1 METKLP
7 LTAFHWGTY
16 RVRASGGTLQG
27 LVGFEEDPDPSAIG
41 SGYLGTLDGPTRITR
56 PMFRRGWLEG
66 GTGASRERR
75 GEDAFVAVGWDE
87 AADLVAH
94 EINRVRETHGSE
106 AIYAGSYGWASAGRF
121 HHAQG
126 HLRRFLNLVGGATRS
141 VDSYSLAAGEVIIG
155 HVLGGFY
162 AAPTQPS
169 EWRTII
175 GNTELFVAFGGLP
188 LKNGQIAQG
197 GTGRHR
203 QREAMIQAHSSG
215 TDFVNVSPMKG
226 DMDDCLNAQWMAPRP
241 STDAALMIALA
252 HTLVAEGLHDRAF
265 LKRYTVGF
273 DRYAKYLLGE
283 TDGIAK
289 SADWA
294 AQICD
299 LPAESIRD
307 LARRM
312 AASRTMISASW
323 SLTRQDHGEQPF
335 WAAVNLAAILGQIGL
350 PGGGVGFGYS
360 AVNTT
365 GLENTPLSFAAF
377 PQGRNPVD
385 RFIPVARIADML
397 EKPGQAYHYN
407 GQTLTYPDIRL
418 VYWAGGNPFHHHQD
432 LNRFRKAW
440 ARPETIIVNEWC
452 WNPLAKHADIVL
464 PCTTPLERN
473 DLCMGSRDPYVVAMD
488 AVCTPPGDA
497 LDDFQIFRKI
507 ARAMGV
513 EDRYTEGRT
522 TEDWIRWLYEES
534 GARAEKAGRKLPEL
548 DDLRDAG
555 WHRNEP
561 SSRPHIMLEAF
572 RSNPDEYPLASESGL
587 IELFSDRIAGFAYD
601 DAPPHPAWLEP
612 YEWLGA
618 DDAEGA
624 LHLISNQP
632 ATKLHSQLDHG
643 PVSAAGK
650 IAGREPVL
658 MHPDDAAARGLK
670 AADVVR
676 VWNARGAC
684 LAAVRISP
692 DIRRR
697 VVQIS
702 TGAWFDPMPDGHG
715 GVLCKHGNPNVLTR
729 DKGTSQ
735 LAQGPSAMT
744 CLVRIERYTGP
755 IPPITAYDPP
765 DIVER
770 P

>member
-16 RVRASGGTLQG
+16 RVRASAGTLQG
-27 LVGFEEDPDPSAIG
+27 LVGFEEDPDPSPIG
-41 SGYLGTLDGPTRITR
+41 LGYLGTLDGPTRITR
-56 PMFRRGWLEG
+56 PMIRRGWLEG
-66 GTGASRERR
+66 GTEASRARR
-75 GEDAFVAVGWDE
+75 GDDAFVPVGWDE

-94 EINRVRETHGSE
+94 EINRVRESHGSE

-126 HLRRFLNLVGGATRS
+126 HLKRFLNLVGGATRS
-141 VDSYSLAAGEVIIG
+141 VDTYSLAAGEVIIG

-162 AAPTQPS
+162 AAHTQPT
-169 EWRTII
+169 EWRSII

-203 QREAMIQAHSSG
+203 QREAMSQAHSSG
-215 TDFVNVSPMKG
+215 TRFVTVSPLKS
-226 DMDDCLNAQWMAPRP
+226 DMDACVNAQWLAPRP

-252 HTLVAEGLHDRAF
+252 HTLLTEGLHDPAF
-265 LKRYTVGF
+265 LQRYTSGF
-273 DRYAKYLLGE
+273 DRYAHYLLGE
-283 TDGIAK
+283 SDGIAK
-289 SADWA
+289 TADWA

-299 LPAESIRD
+299 LPAETIRD

-335 WAAVNLAAILGQIGL
+335 WAAVALAAMLGQIGL

-365 GLENTPLSFAAF
+365 GLENTPMPFAAL

-385 RFIPVARIADML
+385 RYIPVARIADML
-397 EKPGQAYHYN
+397 EKPGQSYHYN

-440 ARPETIIVNEWC
+440 TRPETIIVNEWC

-488 AVCTPPGDA
+488 AVCAPPGEA
-497 LDDFQIFRKI
+497 LDDFQIFRKLS
-507 ARAMGV
+507 RAMGV

-534 GARAEKAGRKLPEL
+534 RTRAEKTGCSLPEL
-548 DDLRDAG
+548 DALRAAG
-555 WHRNEP
+555 WYRTAP
-561 SSRPHIMLEAF
+561 SSRPHVMLEAF
-572 RSNPDEYPLASESGL
+572 RANPVENPLSSESGL
-587 IELFSDRIAGFAYD
+587 IELFSERIAGFDHA

-618 DDAEGA
+618 DDVGDA
-624 LHLISNQP
+624 LHLMSNQP

-643 PVSAAGK
+643 SVSAAGK
-650 IAGREPVL
+650 IGGREPVL
-658 MHPDDAAARGLK
+658 MHPDDAAERGLN
-670 AADVVR
+670 AEDVVR

-692 DIRRR
+692 DIRRH
-697 VVQIS
+697 VVQMS
-702 TGAWFDPMPDGHG
+702 TGAWFDPMPDGQG
-715 GVLCKHGNPNVLTR
+715 GVICKHGNPNVLTR
-729 DKGTSQ
+729 DKGTSP

-744 CLVRIERYTGP
+744 CLVRIERFTGP
-755 IPPITAYDPP
+755 IPKITAYDPP